1 MVKSYTARQKKLF
14 ARVDGAKEVI
24 KLLENMGQNAATV
37 LSQAAEAGG
46 KIALAEARRR
56 CPVRSGRL
64 RASLSLK
71 LGKKTAL
78 KANVRVVHGRK
89 EYYGTFV
96 ELGTKKSPAQP
107 FMRPAVDE
115 NKKRIADAITEEIG
129 RAIGRS
135 R

>member
-1 MVKSYTARQKKLF
+1 MAKSYTARQKKLF
-14 ARVDGAKEVI
+14 TRVDGAKEVI
-24 KLLENMGQNAATV
+24 KLLEDMGQNAATV
-37 LSQAAEAGG
+37 LLQAAEAGG

-64 RASLSLK
+64 RSSLSLK

-115 NKKRIADAITEEIG
+115 NKKQIADAVTEEIG